1 MQKEVKK
8 EFKHFTTK
16 MQLNTKEDSN
26 AENER
31 QRKIQ
36 DNDKTV
42 HKTGRGY
49 FQNKYIQ
56 QRAYFHNIS
65 YKSIRTRQKIH
76 VFKKTAQ
83 SLNRHFPTENILV
96 PGKYKKRCQV
106 SSS

>member
-1 MQKEVKK
+1 MFHYKK
-8 EFKHFTTK
+8 N
-16 MQLNTKEDSN
+16 QLNTEDSN

-42 HKTGRGY
+42 HKKGRGY

-56 QRAYFHNIS
+56 QRSYFHNIS
-65 YKSIRTRQKIH
+65 YKSKRTRQKIH
-76 VFKKTAQ
+76 VFKKSAK
-83 SLNRHFPTENILV
+83 SLNRHFPTENILA
-96 PGKYKKRCQV
+96 PSKYKKRCQV